1 MATKF
6 KEFKQKTILELNNL
20 LNEKKVELG
29 HLRFQL
35 QDKQLKNVNKIK
47 ETKRDVAR
55 IKTLLSNKD
64 VKLVQK

>member
-20 LNEKKVELG
+20 LDEKKVELG

-47 ETKRDVAR
+47 EVKKDVAR
-55 IKTLLSNKD
+55 IKTLLSD
-64 VKLVQK
+64 LVNQKR